1 MSWETP
7 ESSLFSLNSYKVLTT
22 EMMIDDNNMIGD
34 VLKH

>member
-1 MSWETP
+1 MSWETA
-7 ESSLFSLNSYKVLTT
+7 ESSLLSPISSKVLTT